1 MTRRLPALGAALAWA
16 CCEPEAPPPVPGPD
30 LAWSQLV
37 GGDLEVFAR
46 RDGVT
51 QRLTTREG
59 ADFAGPVAPDGGG
72 LVVIHSAQDGD
83 VLRQQLWLHPLDGGA
98 PVALSEVAPL
108 VRNPRW
114 APSGEAV
121 VYESSRDSFRDL
133 YRATRDGVVTRLSR
147 SPHGC
152 FEPAPL
158 GDGETVIAPCSGQ
171 DVDLYRLSGGAVPV
185 GPLLVRQG
193 EDGAPALSPDG
204 ATVAFLAAEGARVA
218 LHRLR
223 LSDLQHRRVWAP
235 DDTRRLVPDQSLVW
249 SPDGGRVAAVTRGE
263 DGDAAVVVVESDTG
277 AVVAQEAGDLPAFT
291 DDGALMVTHEDADG
305 QGIFRVDPATGSRAR
320 VAPPGAWLGRPL
332 PLRPRQERRGAGGG
346 APHPTQGEDV
356 NSGG

>member
-1 MTRRLPALGAALAWA
+1 VSLRLPALAAALAGA
-16 CCEPEAPPPVPGPD
+16 CRTPDAPPTAPGPD

-37 GGDLEVFAR
+37 GDDLEVFAR

-59 ADFAGPVAPDGGG
+59 ADFAGPVAPDGAS

-108 VRNPRW
+108 VRSPRW
-114 APSGEAV
+114 APSGDAV

-133 YRATRDGVVTRLSR
+133 YRATRDGGVTRISR

-158 GDGETVIAPCSGQ
+158 GDGATVIAPCSGQ
-171 DVDLYRLSGGAVPV
+171 DVDLYRLSGGATPV
-185 GPLLVRQG
+185 GPLLTRAG

-204 ATVAFLAAEGARVA
+204 ATVAFLAAEGPRVA

-223 LSDLQHRRVWAP
+223 LADLQHRRVWAP
-235 DDTRRLVPDQSLVW
+235 ADTRRLVPDQGLVW
-249 SPDGGRVAAVTRGE
+249 SADGSRIAAVTRGE
-263 DGDAAVVVVESDTG
+263 DGDAAVVVVEADTG
-277 AVVAQEAGDLPAFT
+277 AVVAQTAGDLPAFT
-291 DDGALMVTHEDADG
+291 ADGALLVTHEDDDG
-305 QGIFRVDPATGSRAR
+305 QGIFRVDPSTGSRAR

-332 PLRPRQERRGAGGG
+332 STRPRQGRRGEGEG
-346 APHPTQGEDV
+346 APHHGQP
-356 NSGG
+356 